1 MRQYEEQLAN
11 PNPIIYRSSPQRMN
25 SNTNSQSQ
33 FAKRVTNDQ
42 KEEESKR
49 LTTQVIDLSQHLIVD
64 TSMPKIQQ
72 HQQSSQDNLLKD
84 EMTIFNATKSF
95 SNTSFNRQQPND
107 ISRALSRLNEQSN
120 NQNSKIINVNQTISR
135 NQSQSPLKERIGSQ
149 KNL

>member
-1 MRQYEEQLAN
+1 MIGEMRQYEEQLAN

-42 KEEESKR
+42 REEESKKQ
-49 LTTQVIDLSQHLIVD
+49 TTQVIDLSQHLIVD
-64 TSMPKIQQ
+64 TSLPKIQQQIQQ

-120 NQNSKIINVNQTISR
+120 HQNSKIINVN
-135 NQSQSPLKERIGSQ
+135 
-149 KNL
+149 